1 MNPGSLL
8 IDERFGRPVA
18 LALKARGHRVEFRSR
33 FSSGAAPTM
42 IRILPDGTI
51 EAGADPYAFRVAKA
65 F

>member
-1 MNPGSLL
+1 M
-8 IDERFGRPVA
+8 A
-18 LALKARGHRVEFRSR
+18 LRERGHRVEFRSR

-42 IRILPDGTI
+42 VRLLPDGTI